1 MEIRE
6 FDPLRDRQHVRA
18 RFAELQDFERELD
31 PRMPPGEAIADRYL
45 ELMLRRC
52 EEFDG
57 TVLVA
62 STESAV
68 IGFVTVYARHRSS
81 EPDDDPAPHAFV
93 SDLVVAA
100 AHRKRGIGRALLR
113 AAESRA
119 RAAGV
124 GSLLLSVKAGNGA
137 AAALYA
143 AEGFEPTELLLE
155 KRLR

>member
-6 FDPLRDRQHVRA
+6 FDLLLDRPGVRA
-18 RFAELQDFERELD
+18 CFVELQDFERGLD
-31 PRMPPGEAIADRYL
+31 PRMPPGDAIADRYL
-45 ELMLRRC
+45 ELMFRRC
-52 EEFDG
+52 DEFDG

-62 STESAV
+62 HASSTV
-68 IGFVTVYARHRSS
+68 IGFVTVYARHRSG
-81 EPDDDPAPHAFV
+81 EPDDDPAPHGFV

-113 AAESRA
+113 AAEARA
-119 RAAGV
+119 RGAGV
-124 GSLLLSVKAGNGA
+124 GSLLLAVKAGNAA